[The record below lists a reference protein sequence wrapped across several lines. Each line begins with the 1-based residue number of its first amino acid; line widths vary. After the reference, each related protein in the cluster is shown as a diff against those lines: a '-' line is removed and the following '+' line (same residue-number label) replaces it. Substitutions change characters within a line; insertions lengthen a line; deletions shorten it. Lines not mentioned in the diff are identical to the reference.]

1 MDRVNLFIK
10 IADKDG
16 NRALSYD
23 EVHNLTRICL
33 SKYIKVYI
41 QNNQDDCQLLDM
53 LCDYFTKLIFE
64 TLGVN
69 KDDDIP
75 MEKIKQTILD
85 GGQNSELLSMF
96 CGADL

>member
-1 MDRVNLFIK
+1 
-10 IADKDG
+10 
-16 NRALSYD
+16 
-23 EVHNLTRICL
+23 
-33 SKYIKVYI
+33 
-41 QNNQDDCQLLDM
+41 M

-69 KDDDIP
+69 KDEDIP

-96 CGADL
+96 CGADLWWIFICFLNLFISH